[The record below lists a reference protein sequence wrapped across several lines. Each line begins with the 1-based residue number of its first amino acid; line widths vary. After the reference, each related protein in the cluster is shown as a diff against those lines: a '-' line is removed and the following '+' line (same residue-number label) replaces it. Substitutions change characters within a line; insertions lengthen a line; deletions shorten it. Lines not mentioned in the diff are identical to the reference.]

1 MYIIANFLK
10 ACYHI
15 KKEADTVKIRGILNI
30 VAALI
35 IAGFGIYDKNILIL
49 AAAVIIAVVGVTLL
63 IQSRKND

>member
-1 MYIIANFLK
+1 M
-10 ACYHI
+10 
-15 KKEADTVKIRGILNI
+15 KIRGILNI

>member
-1 MYIIANFLK
+1 MYIIANLPK